1 MPFSATKNLVAALR
15 HVRHGFASV
24 NSMSHFKEL
33 PNRFWVDAIC
43 VNQNDIPERNAQVQL
58 MRSIYRDAA
67 LVLSWL
73 GLTND
78 TMRIALQAIKTIHS
92 KVELMGR
99 KVTSLEPLLKHDI
112 LLVEDTEEGFLPN
125 AAWSAIQHLFNL
137 DYWDRIWIVQEVT
150 LARENYMLVGNDIL
164 DIYQLGNLQLL
175 LNAIQSGRWHNPGF
189 ARSVWNAL
197 LVSDVISIGTFS
209 LIIRLKL
216 ALLKPTRALSPLV
229 VFSWSSSRRESFPT
243 ILYLLKLR
251 TSLSQ
256 RRVCRRW
263 RLLY

>member
-92 KVELMGR
+92 EVELMGR

-112 LLVEDTEEGFLPN
+112 LLVEDRGRVSTECGVECN
-125 AAWSAIQHLFNL
+125 SAP
-137 DYWDRIWIVQEVT
+137 VQPG
-150 LARENYMLVGNDIL
+150 LLGSYMDCSGSHACKGKLHARR
-164 DIYQLGNLQLL
+164 Q
-175 LNAIQSGRWHNPGF
+175 
-189 ARSVWNAL
+189 
-197 LVSDVISIGTFS
+197 
-209 LIIRLKL
+209 
-216 ALLKPTRALSPLV
+216 
-229 VFSWSSSRRESFPT
+229 
-243 ILYLLKLR
+243 
-251 TSLSQ
+251 
-256 RRVCRRW
+256 
-263 RLLY
+263 

>member
-1 MPFSATKNLVAALR
+1 
-15 HVRHGFASV
+15 
-24 NSMSHFKEL
+24 
-33 PNRFWVDAIC
+33 
-43 VNQNDIPERNAQVQL
+43 
-58 MRSIYRDAA
+58 
-67 LVLSWL
+67 
-73 GLTND
+73 
-78 TMRIALQAIKTIHS
+78 
-92 KVELMGR
+92 
-99 KVTSLEPLLKHDI
+99 
-112 LLVEDTEEGFLPN
+112 
-125 AAWSAIQHLFNL
+125 
-137 DYWDRIWIVQEVT
+137 
-150 LARENYMLVGNDIL
+150 MLVGNDIL

-263 RLLY
+263 RLLYWSGVGYSLDSRYRLPSWVPDWHAFSKNKTQNQNMLYEFDADKDLDAFIKNNPHADERMNLHIFGIARDSITRVEPRLKHRTDDFHFVGVLPWNLQPVGTVLA